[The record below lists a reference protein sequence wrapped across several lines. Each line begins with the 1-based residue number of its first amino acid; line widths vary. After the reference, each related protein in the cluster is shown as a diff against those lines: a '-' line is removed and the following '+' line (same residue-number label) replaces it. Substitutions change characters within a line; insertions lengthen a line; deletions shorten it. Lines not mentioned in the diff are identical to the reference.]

1 MTATLRL
8 ALALVAYALLALLA
22 WRTMAADKV
31 RMVTFGVLGMLA
43 LRTIIH
49 AARLKREAAEQQ
61 KHERETQ
68 A

>member
-1 MTATLRL
+1 
-8 ALALVAYALLALLA
+8 VAYAVLALLA
-22 WRTMAADKV
+22 WRTMAADKI
-31 RMVTFGVLGMLA
+31 RLVTFGVLGILA

-49 AARLKREAAEQQ
+49 AARLKREAAEEQ

>member
-1 MTATLRL
+1 MRL
-8 ALALVAYALLALLA
+8 VLALVAYAVLALLA
-22 WRTMAADKV
+22 WRTMAADKI
-31 RMVTFGVLGMLA
+31 RLVTFGVLGILA

-49 AARLKREAAEQQ
+49 AARLKREAAEEQ

>member
-1 MTATLRL
+1 
-8 ALALVAYALLALLA
+8 
-22 WRTMAADKV
+22 MAADKI
-31 RMVTFGVLGMLA
+31 RLVTFGVLGILA

-49 AARLKREAAEQQ
+49 AARLKREAAEEQ

>member
-1 MTATLRL
+1 VAATLRL
-8 ALALVAYALLALLA
+8 VLALVAYAVLALLA
-22 WRTMAADKV
+22 WRTMAADKI
-31 RMVTFGVLGMLA
+31 RLVTFGVLGILA

-49 AARLKREAAEQQ
+49 AARLKREAAEEQ